1 MINYNKQFEARM
13 NKIVRNF
20 NAKVNRL
27 QKQGMKYLPE
37 KTSVAELKANY
48 FERDSLKRR
57 LKQLERFSTKGAE
70 DIVELGGGAKATKWQ
85 VNTLLSDM
93 KYMKQYYSRKID
105 TYGNIIPTVS
115 GQKQTVSYARMG
127 DAKYENLKVL
137 RKSLNKDINKLDQ
150 SDFNRL
156 NRKVKSQIRRKEQ
169 QKYIF
174 WANYFTFLEDVGYKA
189 DIDPELIERVKNK
202 LSNIDIDDFMALYEH
217 EEGVLDLV
225 DYYNIQ
231 KIRAGGF
238 KKADKDGEG
247 LDEVGAIEK
256 IFQTLDLMIDDDS
269 NVNYDMFK

>member
-1 MINYNKQFEARM
+1 MINYNKQFEERM

-20 NAKVNRL
+20 NAKVRRL
-27 QKQGMKYLPE
+27 EKEGIKYLPD

-70 DIVELGGGAKATKWQ
+70 DIIDLGGGAKATRWQ

-105 TYGNIIPTVS
+105 TYGNIIPTIH

-137 RKSLNKDINKLDQ
+137 RQSLDKNVHKLDQ
-150 SDFNRL
+150 SEFNRFYK
-156 NRKVKSQIRRKEQ
+156 RVAAQMRRKEQ

-174 WANYFTFLEDVGYKA
+174 WANYFTFLDDVGYKA
-189 DIDPELIERVKNK
+189 DIDPELIKRVKDK
-202 LSNIDIDDFMALYEH
+202 LTDIDINDFMRLYEK
-217 EEGVLDLV
+217 EEAVLDLV

-238 KKADKDGEG
+238 QKKDENGNG
-247 LDEVGAIEK
+247 VDEVGNIER
-256 IFQTLDLMIDDDS
+256 IFKTLDLLIDENS
-269 NVNYDMFK
+269 NVNFDLLP

>member
-1 MINYNKQFEARM
+1 MINYNKQFEERI
-13 NKIVRNF
+13 NKVVRNF
-20 NAKVNRL
+20 NAKVRRL
-27 QKQGMKYLPE
+27 EKEGMKYLPE

-70 DIVELGGGAKATKWQ
+70 EIVTLGGGAKATKWE

-105 TYGNIIPTVS
+105 TYGNIIPTVL

-137 RKSLNKDINKLDQ
+137 RKSLNKDINKLEQ
-150 SDFNRL
+150 ADFNKL
-156 NRKVKSQIRRKEQ
+156 NRKVKAQMRRKEQ

-189 DIDPELIERVKNK
+189 DIDPELLERVKQK
-202 LSNIDIDDFMALYEH
+202 LSNIDIDDFMALYEN
-217 EEGVLDLV
+217 EESVLDLV

-238 KKADKDGEG
+238 QKPDKDGKG
-247 LDEVGAIEK
+247 VDEVGAIEK
-256 IFQTLDLMIDDDS
+256 IFQTLDLMIDDNS